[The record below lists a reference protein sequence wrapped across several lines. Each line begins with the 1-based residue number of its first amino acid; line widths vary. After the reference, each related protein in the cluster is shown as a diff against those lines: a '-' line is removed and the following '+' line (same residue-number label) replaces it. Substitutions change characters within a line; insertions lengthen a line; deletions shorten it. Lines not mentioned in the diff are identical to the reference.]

1 MRALPH
7 LYKSVKIDE
16 AVPILPQKMNE
27 VLRAVAHAPPASSAH
42 MGVSCSGCLQ
52 QSLANEIEWVAADQ
66 NISTFHVH
74 ATHLSQVVQMNNQNF
89 VKNVKENSS
98 SCVPQADSNPQM

>member
-1 MRALPH
+1 MNMRALPH

-42 MGVSCSGCLQ
+42 MGVSCSVSTH
-52 QSLANEIEWVAADQ
+52 SLANEIEWVVAD
-66 NISTFHVH
+66 
-74 ATHLSQVVQMNNQNF
+74 
-89 VKNVKENSS
+89 
-98 SCVPQADSNPQM
+98 